1 MHLGHLLALVAAVE
15 LLRSAVTQVLG
26 LVAMAALALHQALLV
41 PALRGLVVAA
51 VLEQEQ
57 TALVVLAVAAVLLYL
72 DQQTQAAVLVVDQPE
87 LLAAAAPVLSSSKFP
102 TPSPLHSLAV

>member
-1 MHLGHLLALVAAVE
+1 VQELLGKGITAVKVMRLGHLMLVVAVAVHLRLAI
-15 LLRSAVTQVLG
+15 TQVLES
-26 LVAMAALALHQALLV
+26 VVMVETVLHQALLV

-72 DQQTQAAVLVVDQPE
+72 DQQTQAAVRVVELVE
-87 LLAAAAPVLSSSKFP
+87 LLAQ
-102 TPSPLHSLAV
+102 AVQA

>member
-1 MHLGHLLALVAAVE
+1 MQELLGKGITAVKVMRLGHLMLVVAVAVHLRLAI
-15 LLRSAVTQVLG
+15 TQVLES
-26 LVAMAALALHQALLV
+26 VVMVETVLHQALLV

-72 DQQTQAAVLVVDQPE
+72 DQQTQAAVRVVELVE
-87 LLAAAAPVLSSSKFP
+87 LLAQ
-102 TPSPLHSLAV
+102 AVQA